1 MELERIEHINLSVPE
16 PQLAESVAFYEN
28 VLGMTHGERPPF
40 QNPGAWL
47 YLDGHPLVH
56 LSCRPPASPEGSG
69 VIDHI
74 AFKGKDADAYVAKF
88 EAQGVK
94 FEKRRV
100 PAEQMLQIFIHDP
113 SGVQIELIFEV
124 EGDLSDVKQL

>member
-1 MELERIEHINLSVPE
+1 MELVRIEHINLSVPE
-16 PQLAESVAFYEN
+16 PQLAESVAFYQD
-28 VLGMTHGERPPF
+28 VLGLTHGERPPF

-74 AFKGKDADAYVAKF
+74 AFKGKDPDAYITAFDKNC
-88 EAQGVK
+88 VK
-94 FEKRRV
+94 YEKRRV
-100 PAEQMLQIFIHDP
+100 PDEQMLQLFLYDP

-124 EGDLSDVKQL
+124 EGDLSNVKQL